1 MNGVILVNKE
11 INRTSRDIVNDLVH
25 IFHTK
30 KVGHTGTLDPIAT
43 GVLVTT
49 LGRYT
54 KLNEL
59 LTSTYKEYIC
69 TFKLGILTD
78 TLDITGNII
87 EKKEVNVKEEEIIKV
102 INSYIGIYEQVV
114 PIFSSVKVNG
124 KKLYEYAR
132 NGESVSLPSREVD
145 IKNIEILAI
154 DSNTITIKTLVSKG
168 TYIRSLVRDIGA
180 SLNTHATMESLTR
193 TKQGK
198 FPLEECF
205 TIDDI
210 RNNKYKLLK
219 IKDII
224 DVEIINTDEDLLK
237 KVSNG
242 VKLDNI
248 FSKDLVLFMN
258 HDQEVCLYK
267 RNDDKYEMYLFI
279 GE

>member
-11 INRTSRDIVNDLVH
+11 TSRTSRDIVNDLVH

-30 KVGHTGTLDPIAT
+30 KIGHTGTLDPLAT

-69 TFKLGILTD
+69 TFKLGIETD
-78 TLDITGNII
+78 TLDITGKILN
-87 EKKEVNVKEEEIIKV
+87 EKEVNITVDEITKA
-102 INSYIGIYEQVV
+102 INGYIGVYNQVV

-132 NGESVSLPSREVD
+132 SGESITLPSREVD
-145 IKNIEILAI
+145 IKNIEILEI
-154 DSNTITIKTLVSKG
+154 DSNRITIKTLVSKG
-168 TYIRSLVRDIGA
+168 TYIRSLVRDIGV
-180 SLNTHATMESLTR
+180 SLNTYATMEKLTR

-198 FPLEECF
+198 FPLEDCYS
-205 TIDDI
+205 IDDI
-210 RNNKYKLLK
+210 RSNNYKLLK
-219 IKDII
+219 IKDIL
-224 DVEIINTDEDLLK
+224 DVEIINTNEELLK

-242 VKLDNI
+242 VKLDNT
-248 FSKDLVLFMN
+248 FSKDLVLFMS
-258 HDQEVCLYK
+258 QGKEVCLYK
-267 RNDDKYEMYLFI
+267 KNENKFEMYLYI

>member
-30 KVGHTGTLDPIAT
+30 KVGHTGTLDPLAT

-49 LGRYT
+49 LGKYT

-78 TLDITGNII
+78 TLDITGKII
-87 EKKEVNVKEEEIIKV
+87 GKKEVNVSIEEITNV
-102 INSYIGIYEQVV
+102 INSYKGVYEQVV
-114 PIFSSVKVNG
+114 PLFSSVKVNG

-132 NGESVSLPSREVD
+132 SGESVTLPSREVD
-145 IKNIEILAI
+145 IKDIEILEIA
-154 DSNTITIKTLVSKG
+154 DNTIKIKTLVSKG
-168 TYIRSLVRDIGA
+168 TYIRSLVRDIGE
-180 SLNTHATMESLTR
+180 SLNTHATMESLIR

-198 FPLEECF
+198 FFLEDCY
-205 TIDDI
+205 TVDNI
-210 RNNKYKLLK
+210 RNNEYKVLK
-219 IKDII
+219 IKDIL
-224 DVEIINTDEDLLK
+224 DVEIINPDEQLLK
-237 KVSNG
+237 KVTNG
-242 VKLDNI
+242 VKLNNI

-258 HDQEVCLYK
+258 QDKEVCLYK
-267 RNDDKYEMYLFI
+267 KNVDKYEMYLLI